1 MNKTHC
7 TDHDNTR
14 VTSDALISAA
24 KITSAPERRAPKDL
38 GAVSAGRSVLS
49 TVWFGVCC
57 AFAVVLLGT
66 GMNKLAIPAVG
77 LAALTAVFFA
87 ALSIAGRKVNVWLW
101 ASYGA
106 VFLGLFLYS
115 LIWGADSFGYRVW
128 WHLVLL
134 TAPAAL
140 AAAFLLL
147 GKVFR
152 GNALKAAAAA
162 VAVLMIGACA
172 MYAVLMSLRVRP
184 TVDRMWEGHD
194 AYLGSLSSSSAK
206 RNSPNV
212 LVILMDDMGYADV
225 SAYSS
230 RLTDG
235 KPQIYTP
242 NIDSLAENGV
252 IMENFYAASP
262 VCSPSRFS
270 MLTGRYNSRG
280 WLDNVVFP
288 TVNSPSDST
297 PWSPTHFINAYDFL
311 NNVDGILGDE
321 ITFAEVLNAIGY
333 DTYAVGKWNLGDY
346 GEYLPTAQ
354 GFDYFYGSYY
364 VNDMTPYTWVEDYAG
379 GSTGGVVRTH
389 DENLD
394 QSMSTSLFTDKVVE
408 KMSES
413 AESGSSFL
421 MYYASPWPH
430 APIYSDNG
438 GGGKGDTSDD
448 TYRDCIEEFDRGLG
462 RILDY
467 LKITSDEKNG
477 GSLYDNTLIVFTS
490 DNGPGNLGA
499 AGYLRGRK
507 GTPFD
512 GGMKV
517 PCIVSWPAGDVGA
530 LHADGKTAE
539 IQIHGNYTEEVTDT
553 VTASVVSARAMNFD
567 IFTTLLSACGVTA
580 LPSDRVIDGVDLLP
594 VLTGEA
600 ADDSVLHDVLIFLKG
615 GTAWAAAVPVTFSG
629 GKAHVGE
636 GTDGEG
642 IALSSAYP
650 DSYEGATFTFKFFD
664 EVPTENSAYFG
675 AEYRN
680 LLVNL
685 DVDPAESYSLYNTYP
700 EIGEAIRAVLE
711 DFRAEMK
718 SDRRGIR

>member
-1 MNKTHC
+1 
-7 TDHDNTR
+7 
-14 VTSDALISAA
+14 
-24 KITSAPERRAPKDL
+24 
-38 GAVSAGRSVLS
+38 
-49 TVWFGVCC
+49 
-57 AFAVVLLGT
+57 
-66 GMNKLAIPAVG
+66 
-77 LAALTAVFFA
+77 
-87 ALSIAGRKVNVWLW
+87 
-101 ASYGA
+101 
-106 VFLGLFLYS
+106 
-115 LIWGADSFGYRVW
+115 
-128 WHLVLL
+128 
-134 TAPAAL
+134 
-140 AAAFLLL
+140 
-147 GKVFR
+147 
-152 GNALKAAAAA
+152 
-162 VAVLMIGACA
+162 
-172 MYAVLMSLRVRP
+172 
-184 TVDRMWEGHD
+184 
-194 AYLGSLSSSSAK
+194 
-206 RNSPNV
+206 
-212 LVILMDDMGYADV
+212 
-225 SAYSS
+225 
-230 RLTDG
+230 
-235 KPQIYTP
+235 
-242 NIDSLAENGV
+242 
-252 IMENFYAASP
+252 
-262 VCSPSRFS
+262 
-270 MLTGRYNSRG
+270 
-280 WLDNVVFP
+280 
-288 TVNSPSDST
+288 
-297 PWSPTHFINAYDFL
+297 
-311 NNVDGILGDE
+311 
-321 ITFAEVLNAIGY
+321 
-333 DTYAVGKWNLGDY
+333 
-346 GEYLPTAQ
+346 
-354 GFDYFYGSYY
+354 
-364 VNDMTPYTWVEDYAG
+364 MTPYTWVEDCAG

-430 APIYSDNG
+430 APIFSDNG

-517 PCIVSWPAGDVGA
+517 PCIVSWPAGGVGS
-530 LHADGKTAE
+530 LHADGETAE

-629 GKAHVGE
+629 GKAYVGAE
-636 GTDGEG
+636 VRSGEG

-700 EIGEAIRAVLE
+700 EIGEAIRAAL
-711 DFRAEMK
+711 DGFRDEMK
-718 SDRRGIR
+718 SNRRGIR

>member
-1 MNKTHC
+1 MTTEDRDIKALPEEKEDEVRQQNGAADGIGAIPRTKDIFGIVWLVLCCIFMLTMLASGF
-7 TDHDNTR
+7 NFFPLVGLVLSI
-14 VTSDALISAA
+14 VTAVALIARTA
-24 KITSAPERRAPKDL
+24 KDK
-38 GAVSAGRSVLS
+38 
-49 TVWFGVCC
+49 
-57 AFAVVLLGT
+57 
-66 GMNKLAIPAVG
+66 PA
-77 LAALTAVFFA
+77 
-87 ALSIAGRKVNVWLW
+87 
-101 ASYGA
+101 
-106 VFLGLFLYS
+106 GLFLWVSGLVIYGGTFLYF
-115 LIWGADSFGYRVW
+115 LIWGADSFGKRLW
-128 WHLVLL
+128 WNLVLL
-134 TAPAAL
+134 LGPVGMAVL
-140 AAAFLLL
+140 FVFLRKFLN
-147 GKVFR
+147 GK
-152 GNALKAAAAA
+152 ALKGVAC
-162 VAVLMIGACA
+162 AVLSLMIATTGI
-172 MYAVLMSLRVRP
+172 YALFMNLRARP
-184 TVDRMWEGHD
+184 VVDRLWDGHD
-194 AYLGSLSSSSAK
+194 AYLSSVSSKKKGA
-206 RNSPNV
+206 SPNV
-212 LVILMDDMGYADV
+212 LVILMDDMAYADI
-225 SAYSS
+225 SAYSY
-230 RLTDG
+230 LTG
-235 KPQIYTP
+235 RTPTINTP
-242 NIDSLAENGV
+242 NIDSIAENGV

-288 TVNSPSDST
+288 TVNSPSDGT
-297 PWSPTHFINAYDFL
+297 PWSPTHFINAYDFR
-311 NNVDGILGDE
+311 NNVDGMLGDE
-321 ITFAEVLNAIGY
+321 ITFAEALDAIGY

-346 GEYLPTAQ
+346 GEYLPAAQ

-467 LKITSDEKNG
+467 LKTTSDEKNG

-517 PCIVSWPAGDVGA
+517 PCIVSWPAGGVGS
-530 LHADGKTAE
+530 LHADGETAE

-594 VLTGEA
+594 VLTGETA
-600 ADDSVLHDVLIFLKG
+600 EDSVLHDVLIFLKG

-685 DVDPAESYSLYNTYP
+685 DIDPAESYSLYNTYP

-718 SDRRGIR
+718 SNRRGIR

>member
-1 MNKTHC
+1 MASDRNEAE
-7 TDHDNTR
+7 NT
-14 VTSDALISAA
+14 SAA
-24 KITSAPERRAPKDL
+24 AENGAERFAPAKGGAADTPTGAIPRGKDVFGTVWL
-38 GAVSAGRSVLS
+38 SLCCVFMLAMLASGFNFFPLVGLVLS
-49 TVWFGVCC
+49 VVSVV
-57 AFAVVLLGT
+57 AFIVRTAKNKPTGLYLWLSYIVVYGGT
-66 GMNKLAIPAVG
+66 
-77 LAALTAVFFA
+77 
-87 ALSIAGRKVNVWLW
+87 
-101 ASYGA
+101 
-106 VFLGLFLYS
+106 FLYF
-115 LIWGADSFGYRVW
+115 LIWGADSFGKRLW
-128 WHLVLL
+128 WNLVLVL
-134 TAPAAL
+134 GPVLL
-140 AAAFLLL
+140 AVAFVFLR
-147 GKVFR
+147 KVFK
-152 GNALKAAAAA
+152 GNALKAAAAVTLA
-162 VAVLMIGACA
+162 LMICTTAV
-172 MYAVLMSLRVRP
+172 YALFMNLRARP
-184 TVDRMWEGHD
+184 VVERMWEGHD
-194 AYLGSLSSSSAK
+194 SYLSSVSAHK
-206 RNSPNV
+206 RGASPNV
-212 LVILMDDMGYADV
+212 LVVLMDDMAYADI
-225 SAYSS
+225 SAYSY
-230 RLTDG
+230 LTG
-235 KPQIYTP
+235 KTPSINTP
-242 NIDSLAENGV
+242 NIDSIAENGV
-252 IMENFYAASP
+252 IMENVYAASP

-270 MLTGRYNSRG
+270 MLTGRYSSRG
-280 WLDNVVFP
+280 YLDNVVFP
-288 TVNSPSDST
+288 TVTDGGS
-297 PWSPTHFINAYDFL
+297 WSPTHFLNPYQFL
-311 NNVDGILGDE
+311 FNVDGILGDE
-321 ITFAEVLNAIGY
+321 ITFAEVLQAAGY
-333 DTYAVGKWNLGDY
+333 DTACIGKWNLGDY
-346 GEYLPTAQ
+346 GEYLPAEQ

-389 DENLD
+389 GENLD
-394 QSMSTSLFTDKVVE
+394 QSMSTSLFTEKVIE

-430 APIYSDNG
+430 APVFSDNG
-438 GGGKGDTSDD
+438 GKGKGDTSDD

-467 LKITSDEKNG
+467 LKTTPDEKNG

-517 PCIVSWPAGDVGA
+517 PCIVSWPAGGVGA
-530 LHADGKTAE
+530 LHADGETAA

-594 VLTGEA
+594 VLTGETA
-600 ADDSVLHDVLIFLKG
+600 EDSVLHDVLIFLKG

-629 GKAHVGE
+629 GKAYVGA

-718 SDRRGIR
+718 SDRRGTL

>member
-1 MNKTHC
+1 MTTEDRDIKALPEEKEDEVRQQNGAADGIGAIPRTKDIFGIVWLALCCIFMLTMLASGF
-7 TDHDNTR
+7 NFFPL
-14 VTSDALISAA
+14 VGLVLSIVAAVALIARTA
-24 KITSAPERRAPKDL
+24 KDK
-38 GAVSAGRSVLS
+38 
-49 TVWFGVCC
+49 
-57 AFAVVLLGT
+57 
-66 GMNKLAIPAVG
+66 PA
-77 LAALTAVFFA
+77 
-87 ALSIAGRKVNVWLW
+87 
-101 ASYGA
+101 
-106 VFLGLFLYS
+106 GLFLWVSVLVVYGGTFLYF
-115 LIWGADSFGYRVW
+115 LIWGADSFGKRLW
-128 WHLVLL
+128 WNLVLL
-134 TAPAAL
+134 LGPVGMAVL
-140 AAAFLLL
+140 FVFLRKFLN
-147 GKVFR
+147 GK
-152 GNALKAAAAA
+152 ALKGVAC
-162 VAVLMIGACA
+162 AVLSLMIATTGI
-172 MYAVLMSLRVRP
+172 YALFMNLRARP
-184 TVDRMWEGHD
+184 VVDRLWEGHD
-194 AYLGSLSSSSAK
+194 AYLSSVSSKKKGA
-206 RNSPNV
+206 SPNV
-212 LVILMDDMGYADV
+212 LVILMDDMAYADI
-225 SAYSS
+225 SAYSY
-230 RLTDG
+230 LTG
-235 KPQIYTP
+235 RTPTINTP
-242 NIDSLAENGV
+242 NIDSIAENGV
-252 IMENFYAASP
+252 MMENFYAASP

-270 MLTGRYNSRG
+270 LLTGRYNSRG

-288 TVNSPSDST
+288 TVNSPSDGT

-311 NNVDGILGDE
+311 NNVDGMLGDE

-346 GEYLPTAQ
+346 GEYLPAAQ

-394 QSMSTSLFTDKVVE
+394 QSMSTSLFTEKVIE

-413 AESGSSFL
+413 ADSDSSFL

-467 LKITSDEKNG
+467 LKTTPDEKNG

-517 PCIVSWPAGDVGA
+517 PCIVSWPAGGVGS
-530 LHADGKTAE
+530 LHADGETAE

-594 VLTGEA
+594 VLTGETA
-600 ADDSVLHDVLIFLKG
+600 EDSVLHDVLIFLKG

-629 GKAHVGE
+629 GKAYVGAS
-636 GTDGEG
+636 TDGEG

-711 DFRAEMK
+711 DFRDEMK
-718 SDRRGIR
+718 SNRRGIR

>member
-49 TVWFGVCC
+49 AVWFGVCC

-242 NIDSLAENGV
+242 NIDSLAETGV

-270 MLTGRYNSRG
+270 LLTGRYNSRG

-288 TVNSPSDST
+288 TVNSPSDGT

-311 NNVDGILGDE
+311 NNVDGMLGDE
-321 ITFAEVLNAIGY
+321 IT
-333 DTYAVGKWNLGDY
+333 
-346 GEYLPTAQ
+346 AQ
-354 GFDYFYGSYY
+354 G
-364 VNDMTPYTWVEDYAG
+364 VNAG
-379 GSTGGVVRTH
+379 AVVR
-389 DENLD
+389 EAA
-394 QSMSTSLFTDKVVE
+394 K
-408 KMSES
+408 
-413 AESGSSFL
+413 L
-421 MYYASPWPH
+421 MQ
-430 APIYSDNG
+430 G
-438 GGGKGDTSDD
+438 GGGGQA
-448 TYRDCIEEFDRGLG
+448 F
-462 RILDY
+462 
-467 LKITSDEKNG
+467 
-477 GSLYDNTLIVFTS
+477 F
-490 DNGPGNLGA
+490 A
-499 AGYLRGRK
+499 
-507 GTPFD
+507 
-512 GGMKV
+512 
-517 PCIVSWPAGDVGA
+517 
-530 LHADGKTAE
+530 TA
-539 IQIHGNYTEEVTDT
+539 
-553 VTASVVSARAMNFD
+553 
-567 IFTTLLSACGVTA
+567 
-580 LPSDRVIDGVDLLP
+580 
-594 VLTGEA
+594 
-600 ADDSVLHDVLIFLKG
+600 
-615 GTAWAAAVPVTFSG
+615 G
-629 GKAHVGE
+629 GKKPE
-636 GTDGEG
+636 GMQKAIDT
-642 IALSSAYP
+642 A
-650 DSYEGATFTFKFFD
+650 
-664 EVPTENSAYFG
+664 V
-675 AEYRN
+675 
-680 LLVNL
+680 
-685 DVDPAESYSLYNTYP
+685 
-700 EIGEAIRAVLE
+700 EIIMSKL
-711 DFRAEMK
+711 K
-718 SDRRGIR
+718 

>member
-1 MNKTHC
+1 MTTEDRDIKALPEEKEDEVRQQNGAADGIGAIPRTKDIFGIVWLVLCCIFMLTMLASGF
-7 TDHDNTR
+7 NFFPLVGLVLSI
-14 VTSDALISAA
+14 VTAVALIARTA
-24 KITSAPERRAPKDL
+24 KDK
-38 GAVSAGRSVLS
+38 
-49 TVWFGVCC
+49 
-57 AFAVVLLGT
+57 
-66 GMNKLAIPAVG
+66 PA
-77 LAALTAVFFA
+77 
-87 ALSIAGRKVNVWLW
+87 
-101 ASYGA
+101 
-106 VFLGLFLYS
+106 GLFLWVSGLVIYGGTFLYF
-115 LIWGADSFGYRVW
+115 LIWGADSFGKRLW
-128 WHLVLL
+128 WNLVLL
-134 TAPAAL
+134 LGPVGMAVL
-140 AAAFLLL
+140 FVFLRKFLN
-147 GKVFR
+147 GK
-152 GNALKAAAAA
+152 ALKGVAC
-162 VAVLMIGACA
+162 AVLSLMIATTGI
-172 MYAVLMSLRVRP
+172 YALFMNLRARP
-184 TVDRMWEGHD
+184 VVDRLWDGHD
-194 AYLGSLSSSSAK
+194 AYLSSVSSKKKGA
-206 RNSPNV
+206 SPNV
-212 LVILMDDMGYADV
+212 LVILMDDMAYADI
-225 SAYSS
+225 SAYSY
-230 RLTDG
+230 LTG
-235 KPQIYTP
+235 RTPTINTP
-242 NIDSLAENGV
+242 NIDSIAENGV
-252 IMENFYAASP
+252 MMENFYAASP
-262 VCSPSRFS
+262 VCSPSRFA

-288 TVNSPSDST
+288 TVNSPSDGT

-311 NNVDGILGDE
+311 NNVDGMLGDE

-517 PCIVSWPAGDVGA
+517 PCIVSWPAGDVGS
-530 LHADGKTAE
+530 LHADGETAE

-594 VLTGEA
+594 VLTGETA
-600 ADDSVLHDVLIFLKG
+600 EDSVLHDVLIFLKG
-615 GTAWAAAVPVTFSG
+615 GTAWAAAMPVTFSG
-629 GKAHVGE
+629 GKAYVGA

-650 DSYEGATFTFKFFD
+650 DSCEGATFTFKFFD

>member
-1 MNKTHC
+1 MTTEDRDIKALPEEKEDEVRQQNGAADGIGAIPRTKDIFGIVWLALCCIFMLTMLASGF
-7 TDHDNTR
+7 NFFPL
-14 VTSDALISAA
+14 VGLVLSIVAAVALIARTA
-24 KITSAPERRAPKDL
+24 KDK
-38 GAVSAGRSVLS
+38 
-49 TVWFGVCC
+49 
-57 AFAVVLLGT
+57 
-66 GMNKLAIPAVG
+66 PA
-77 LAALTAVFFA
+77 
-87 ALSIAGRKVNVWLW
+87 
-101 ASYGA
+101 
-106 VFLGLFLYS
+106 GLFLWVSVLVIYGGTFLYF

-162 VAVLMIGACA
+162 VAVLVIGACA

-235 KPQIYTP
+235 KPQVYTP

-288 TVNSPSDST
+288 TVNSPSDGT

-311 NNVDGILGDE
+311 NNVDGMLGDE

-346 GEYLPTAQ
+346 GEYLPAAQ

-379 GSTGGVVRTH
+379 GGTGGVVRTH

-394 QSMSTSLFTDKVVE
+394 QSMSTSLFTEKVIE

-413 AESGSSFL
+413 ADSDSSFL

-462 RILDY
+462 GILDY
-467 LKITSDEKNG
+467 LKTTPDEKNG

-517 PCIVSWPAGDVGA
+517 PCIVSWPAGDVGS
-530 LHADGKTAE
+530 LHTDGETAE

-594 VLTGEA
+594 VLTGETA
-600 ADDSVLHDVLIFLKG
+600 EDSVLHDVLIFLKG

-629 GKAHVGE
+629 GKAYVGA

-718 SDRRGIR
+718 SDRRGIL

>member
-1 MNKTHC
+1 MTTEDRDIKALPEEKEDEVRQQNGAADGIGAIPRTKDIFGIVWLALCCIFMLTMLASGF
-7 TDHDNTR
+7 NFFPL
-14 VTSDALISAA
+14 VGLVLSIVAAVALIARTA
-24 KITSAPERRAPKDL
+24 KDK
-38 GAVSAGRSVLS
+38 
-49 TVWFGVCC
+49 
-57 AFAVVLLGT
+57 
-66 GMNKLAIPAVG
+66 PA
-77 LAALTAVFFA
+77 
-87 ALSIAGRKVNVWLW
+87 
-101 ASYGA
+101 
-106 VFLGLFLYS
+106 GLFLWVSVLVIYGGTFLYF
-115 LIWGADSFGYRVW
+115 LIWGADSFGKRLW
-128 WHLVLL
+128 WNLM
-134 TAPAAL
+134 
-140 AAAFLLL
+140 LLL
-147 GKVFR
+147 GPVGMAVLFVFLR
-152 GNALKAAAAA
+152 NFLNGKALKGVAC
-162 VAVLMIGACA
+162 AVLSLMIATTGI
-172 MYAVLMSLRVRP
+172 YALFMNLRARP
-184 TVDRMWEGHD
+184 VVDRMWEGHD

-288 TVNSPSDST
+288 TVNSPSNGT
-297 PWSPTHFINAYDFL
+297 PWSPTHFINAYDFR
-311 NNVDGILGDE
+311 NNVDGMLGDE

-346 GEYLPTAQ
+346 GEYLPAEQ

-364 VNDMTPYTWVEDYAG
+364 VNDMTPYNWVRDTGDGYPG
-379 GSTGGVVRTH
+379 GASHEEVRTH
-389 DENLD
+389 EENLD

-430 APIYSDNG
+430 APIFSDNG

-467 LKITSDEKNG
+467 LKITTDEKNG

-517 PCIVSWPAGDVGA
+517 PCIVSWPAGGVGS
-530 LHADGKTAE
+530 LHAGGETAE

-629 GKAHVGE
+629 GKAYVGA

-700 EIGEAIRAVLE
+700 GIGEAIRAVLE

>member
-1 MNKTHC
+1 MTTEDRDIKALPEEKEDEVRQQNGAADGIGAIPRTKDIFGIVWLALCCIFMLTMLASGF
-7 TDHDNTR
+7 NFFPL
-14 VTSDALISAA
+14 VGLVLSIVAAVALIARTA
-24 KITSAPERRAPKDL
+24 KDK
-38 GAVSAGRSVLS
+38 
-49 TVWFGVCC
+49 
-57 AFAVVLLGT
+57 
-66 GMNKLAIPAVG
+66 PA
-77 LAALTAVFFA
+77 
-87 ALSIAGRKVNVWLW
+87 
-101 ASYGA
+101 
-106 VFLGLFLYS
+106 GLFLWVSVLVIYGGTFLYF
-115 LIWGADSFGYRVW
+115 LIWGADSFGKRLW
-128 WHLVLL
+128 WNLVLL
-134 TAPAAL
+134 LGPVGMAVL
-140 AAAFLLL
+140 FVFLRKFLN
-147 GKVFR
+147 GK
-152 GNALKAAAAA
+152 ALKGVAC
-162 VAVLMIGACA
+162 AVLSLMIATTGI
-172 MYAVLMSLRVRP
+172 YALFMNLRARP
-184 TVDRMWEGHD
+184 VVDRMWEGHD

-235 KPQIYTP
+235 KPQIHTP

-288 TVNSPSDST
+288 TVNSPSDGT

-311 NNVDGILGDE
+311 NNVDGMLGDE

-364 VNDMTPYTWVEDYAG
+364 VNDMTPYTWVEDCAG

-389 DENLD
+389 GENLD
-394 QSMSTSLFTDKVVE
+394 QSMSTSLFTKKVIE

-462 RILDY
+462 RILDH
-467 LKITSDEKNG
+467 LKITPDEKNG

-490 DNGPGNLGA
+490 DNGPGNLGT

-517 PCIVSWPAGDVGA
+517 PCIVSWPAGDVGS
-530 LHADGKTAE
+530 LHADGETAE

-594 VLTGEA
+594 VLTGETA
-600 ADDSVLHDVLIFLKG
+600 EDSVLHDVLIFLKG
-615 GTAWAAAVPVTFSG
+615 GTAWAAAAPVTFSG
-629 GKAHVGE
+629 GKAYVGE